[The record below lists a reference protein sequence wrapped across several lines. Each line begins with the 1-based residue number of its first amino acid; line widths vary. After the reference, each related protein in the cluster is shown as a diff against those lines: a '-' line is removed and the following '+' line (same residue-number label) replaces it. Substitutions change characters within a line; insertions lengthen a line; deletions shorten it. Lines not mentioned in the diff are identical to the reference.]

1 MPTRSMVELQCMS
14 KVKRFWERVGF
25 RPTTEGGQRTYTAS
39 AGYTHM
45 SSSLRHLKEQ
55 LQRQG
60 SAPGVSSGEELCEVT
75 PCTLNTQA

>member
-1 MPTRSMVELQCMS
+1 MPARSMVELQCVR
-14 KVKRFWERVGF
+14 KVQSFWERVGF
-25 RPTTEGGQRTYTAS
+25 RPTEGGQRTYTAS

-60 SAPGVSSGEELCEVT
+60 SAPGVSSGEELCKVT